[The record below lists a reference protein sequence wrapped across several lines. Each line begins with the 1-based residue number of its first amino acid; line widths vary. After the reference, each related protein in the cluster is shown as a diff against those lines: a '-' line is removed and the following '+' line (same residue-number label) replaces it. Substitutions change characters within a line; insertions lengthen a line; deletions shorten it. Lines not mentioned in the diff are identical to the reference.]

1 MITLGRVSRCASARV
16 LAGQVLL
23 EGQRLPGTVTD
34 ANGVSR
40 IIAAS
45 RTTRSTGS
53 SAKALSGLLRRS
65 VADPGG
71 PGLLTGTGQAS
82 APIPA
87 GAQAGALPRTSIL
100 PLPPRW

>member
-23 EGQRLPGTVTD
+23 EEQRLPGTVTD
-34 ANGVSR
+34 AHGVSR
-40 IIAAS
+40 AVAAS
-45 RTTRSTGS
+45 RTTRSKGF
-53 SAKALSGLLRRS
+53 SAKALSGALRRS
-65 VADPGG
+65 AADPGG

-82 APIPA
+82 APVPA
-87 GAQAGALPRTSIL
+87 GAQGGALPRTSIL

>member
-40 IIAAS
+40 TIAAC
-45 RTTRSTGS
+45 RTTRSKGS
-53 SAKALSGLLRRS
+53 SAKALSGPLRRS

-71 PGLLTGTGQAS
+71 PELFTGTGQAD
-82 APIPA
+82 APILA
-87 GAQAGALPRTSIL
+87 SAQAGALPRTSIL